1 MRRCPSCI
9 KSKSTYP
16 KHGPIQ
22 IRIFDGPFDTDGQ
35 LPTSSSVVVEDERV
49 GKLVSHKFAKAVSRR
64 RAGESPIASNSI
76 RASSPLLRRIQTRND
91 PLWRAGG
98 TTLQGH
104 SYQLFQPTTDPITA
118 DPCKKVELVLRL
130 VAREDE
136 PEVKFPTGLCTPLS
150 TLRPPPVP
158 E

>member
-1 MRRCPSCI
+1 MSAQGNPPRAS
-9 KSKSTYP
+9 
-16 KHGPIQ
+16 GAD
-22 IRIFDGPFDTDGQ
+22 IF
-35 LPTSSSVVVEDERV
+35 E
-49 GKLVSHKFAKAVSRR
+49 
-64 RAGESPIASNSI
+64 
-76 RASSPLLRRIQTRND
+76 RASSRVLTTKD

-104 SYQLFQPTTDPITA
+104 SYQLFEPTDETITPDPF
-118 DPCKKVELVLRL
+118 KKVELVLRL

-136 PEVKFPTGLCTPLS
+136 PDVKFPTDPCTPLS